1 MKKEKLSVLFVCLG
15 NICRSPT
22 AEAIFSQDVADA
34 SLSEVISV
42 DSCGTGDWHIG
53 HSPDP
58 RACAAGSDRGYSL
71 ESLRARQLC
80 SEDFYRYD
88 YIMAMDNDNLQAL
101 EAARPEDS
109 DAVVALLLEQTG
121 NEKESE
127 VPDPYYGGSRGF
139 DYVISLIETASQQLL
154 RQLKERLATVSR
166 SA

>member
-1 MKKEKLSVLFVCLG
+1 
-15 NICRSPT
+15 
-22 AEAIFSQDVADA
+22 
-34 SLSEVISV
+34 
-42 DSCGTGDWHIG
+42 
-53 HSPDP
+53 
-58 RACAAGSDRGYSL
+58 
-71 ESLRARQLC
+71 
-80 SEDFYRYD
+80 
-88 YIMAMDNDNLQAL
+88 MAMDGNNLQAL